1 MGNTMKHI
9 FFTLLLL
16 GSVALSAQPV
26 PPVKPPTLEVVNT
39 ELLAKSA
46 LLLDPLTGEVLYAK
60 DIDDTFP
67 PASTVKLMTALL
79 AYQKTGGKG
88 TVTVAA
94 EDTRVEPSTVP
105 LRTGETVPVN
115 ELLRS
120 IIIGSDNDS
129 AMALARST
137 SGSVG
142 QFVADMNAEAAKL
155 GMSNTRFYNPH
166 GLPGSGQRTT
176 ARDLMVLF
184 NMFLSK
190 TELRRMAQ
198 TQIYNL
204 KTAIGLQHMR
214 NHNKL
219 LGVYPGMGPAKTGW
233 TYEARH
239 TFAASATQGG
249 RELRLTLLKSANKW
263 KDTRLLFDY
272 GFANLP
278 PAPAPKLISSLPP
291 SLKEESAPQEIA
303 TKPVELIVPPEPIL
317 YPVRRGDSLTTIARR
332 FRVGVEDIILFN
344 PMDDP
349 DLLIPG
355 QILRIPRKSKPSSTP

>member
-1 MGNTMKHI
+1 MIRWIGFG
-9 FFTLLLL
+9 FFYLLLNL
-16 GSVALSAQPV
+16 VQGYSAPLV
-26 PPVKPPTLEVVNT
+26 PPPAPPTLEKVND

-46 LLLDPLTGEVLYAK
+46 LLMDPLTGQVLYARN
-60 DIDDTFP
+60 IEDTYP
-67 PASTVKLMTALL
+67 PASTVKLMTALIV
-79 AYQKTGGKG
+79 YEKTGGKG
-88 TVTVAA
+88 NVTVAP

-105 LRTGETVPVN
+105 LRPGESVPIS

-129 AMALARST
+129 AMALART
-137 SGSVG
+137 ISGSVDR
-142 QFVADMNAEAAKL
+142 FVSEMNAHAAKL
-155 GMSNTRFYNPH
+155 GMLRTRFANPH
-166 GLPGSGQRTT
+166 GLPGQPQKTT
-176 ARDLMVLF
+176 AHDLMVLF
-184 NMFLSK
+184 NSFLTK
-190 TELRRMAQ
+190 PELRQIAQ

-239 TFAASATQGG
+239 TYAASATRDG

-263 KDTRLLFDY
+263 QDTRLLFDY

-278 PAPAPKLISSLPP
+278 PAPPTLISSSLPKSYKP
-291 SLKEESAPQEIA
+291 APTVEPEE
-303 TKPVELIVPPEPIL
+303 KPVEVVIPPEPIL
-317 YPVRRGDSLTTIARR
+317 YTIRRGDSLTTIARR
-332 FRVGVEDIILFN
+332 FNVGVEDILLLN

-349 DLLIPG
+349 DLLVPG
-355 QILRIPRKSKPSSTP
+355 QLLRVPVKPRTP